1 MNTKELPS
9 REKIILAAIDC
20 IEKDGLQ
27 SITVRSIA
35 RAAGVNIA
43 AINYYFGSKKELVN
57 EVLKSTTEEFVGL
70 WQEALESKDEPR
82 ERLRE
87 FCITCFDGA
96 FRYPGI
102 AKAHIYD
109 PLILNDSQGYFVRR
123 FNDLMGDIVKELKV
137 EATDKQERDLKM
149 RLIQMISAVFL
160 PSLVPEM
167 FNDFAGFSFSDA
179 GTRKVY
185 VDFLIDRYFVPE
197 IQ

>member
-1 MNTKELPS
+1 MNADELS
-9 REKIILAAIDC
+9 TREKIILAAIDC
-20 IEKDGLQ
+20 IEQAGIQ
-27 SITVRSIA
+27 AVTIRNIA
-35 RAAGVNIA
+35 KQAGVNVA

-57 EVLKSTTEEFVGL
+57 EVLMSTTDEFVGL

-87 FCITCFDGA
+87 FCITCIDGA

-123 FNDLMGDIVKELKV
+123 FNDLLSDIVKEMKV
-137 EATDKQERDLKM
+137 EATDEPESDLKM

-167 FNDFAGFSFSDA
+167 FRDFAGSSFSDA

-185 VDFLIDRYFVPE
+185 VDFLIDHYFVPE